1 MSILS
6 NAINSLFDLFFYP
19 FVELDPIY
27 GLSAIALFTSI
38 IVLPIF
44 KYTSDQEGIKKVK
57 AVIMGHILE
66 LRLFRDDIRIVLSA
80 QKNVLRHN
88 MTYLKYTLKPL
99 LFMFIPVV
107 LIMIQTEVRFS
118 FRPLLPG
125 ETAVVKIKMS
135 EEHLVPSGYS
145 VDVLLTVP
153 PGLSI
158 ETPPMRV
165 NGNRETYWRIKAET
179 EGAYDLTFQLDD
191 DKEIKKRILVSD
203 KIVRLSPAKLKE
215 STMNYFFHPADSFLS
230 DNSVVESITV
240 KYPSMKIY
248 IFGWKLHWLL
258 HYFILTLI
266 FGVLLLKPLKVRI

>member
-27 GLSAIALFTSI
+27 GLSAISLFTAI

-57 AVIMGHILE
+57 AIIMGHILE

-107 LIMIQTEVRFS
+107 LIIIQTEVRFS

-135 EEHLVPSGYS
+135 EENST
-145 VDVLLTVP
+145 DVSLTVP
-153 PGLSI
+153 NGLII
-158 ETPPMRV
+158 ETPPMRDDE
-165 NGNRETYWRIKAET
+165 NRETYWRIKAEK
-179 EGAYDLTFQLDD
+179 EGVFDLTFQMED
-191 DKEIKKRILVSD
+191 DKEIKKRVLVAD

-215 STMNYFFHPADSFLS
+215 STINYFFHPANSYLP
-230 DNSVVESITV
+230 DNIVVDNIYV
-240 KYPSMKIY
+240 KYPTMKVY
-248 IFGWKLHWLL
+248 ALGWKLHWLL